1 MVQWLMFQFVLYVYT
16 VLRFLKYYISVHF
29 TGVEHDGSE
38 SWCSVT
44 FFISLPF
51 LECFLRVFLLL
62 LSLLLFLF
70 FVFFTYSV
78 KIWNS
83 VPPSINLLSRISDS
97 DREFT

>member
-16 VLRFLKYYISVHF
+16 VLRFLKYYISVYF
-29 TGVEHDGSE
+29 TGAEHNGSE

-51 LECFLRVFLLL
+51 LECFLRVFVVV
-62 LSLLLFLF
+62 
-70 FVFFTYSV
+70 VFFTYRV

-97 DREFT
+97 D

>member
-16 VLRFLKYYISVHF
+16 VLRFLKYYISVYF

-51 LECFLRVFLLL
+51 LECFLRVFFLLL
-62 LSLLLFLF
+62 LLLLFLF
-70 FVFFTYSV
+70 FVFF
-78 KIWNS
+78 
-83 VPPSINLLSRISDS
+83 LRIVL
-97 DREFT
+97 RFGTQFHPQ

>member
-16 VLRFLKYYISVHF
+16 VLRFLKYYISVYF

-51 LECFLRVFLLL
+51 LECFLRVFVVVVVVVA
-62 LSLLLFLF
+62 F
-70 FVFFTYSV
+70 FVFCFF
-78 KIWNS
+78 
-83 VPPSINLLSRISDS
+83 LRIVL
-97 DREFT
+97 RFGTQFHPQ

>member
-16 VLRFLKYYISVHF
+16 VLRFLKYYISVYF

-51 LECFLRVFLLL
+51 LECFLRVFVVVV
-62 LSLLLFLF
+62 
-70 FVFFTYSV
+70 VFFTYRV

-97 DREFT
+97 D

>member
-1 MVQWLMFQFVLYVYT
+1 MVQWLMFHFVLYVYT
-16 VLRFLKYYISVHF
+16 VLRFLKYYISVYF
-29 TGVEHDGSE
+29 TGAEHNGSE

-51 LECFLRVFLLL
+51 LECFLRVF
-62 LSLLLFLF
+62 F
-70 FVFFTYSV
+70 FVVVVVFFAYRV

>member
-1 MVQWLMFQFVLYVYT
+1 MVQWLMFHFVLYVYT
-16 VLRFLKYYISVHF
+16 LLRFLKYYISVYL
-29 TGVEHDGSE
+29 TGAEHNGSE

-51 LECFLRVFLLL
+51 LDCFLRVFVIVVVF
-62 LSLLLFLF
+62 SLFCF
-70 FVFFTYSV
+70 FFTYRV

>member
-1 MVQWLMFQFVLYVYT
+1 MFHSVLYVYT
-16 VLRFLKYYISVHF
+16 VLRFLKYYISVYF

-51 LECFLRVFLLL
+51 LECFLRVF
-62 LSLLLFLF
+62 FVVVVVVVVVAF
-70 FVFFTYSV
+70 FFFTYRV

>member
-16 VLRFLKYYISVHF
+16 VLRFLKYYISVYF
-29 TGVEHDGSE
+29 MGAEHNGE

-51 LECFLRVFLLL
+51 LECFLRVFVVVVV
-62 LSLLLFLF
+62 F
-70 FVFFTYSV
+70 FFTYRV

>member
-16 VLRFLKYYISVHF
+16 VLRFLKYYISVYF

-51 LECFLRVFLLL
+51 LECFLRVFVVVVVA
-62 LSLLLFLF
+62 F
-70 FVFFTYSV
+70 FVFCFF
-78 KIWNS
+78 
-83 VPPSINLLSRISDS
+83 LRIVL
-97 DREFT
+97 RFGTQFHPQ

>member
-16 VLRFLKYYISVHF
+16 VLRFLKYYISVYF

-51 LECFLRVFLLL
+51 LECFLRVFVVVVVVVVA
-62 LSLLLFLF
+62 F
-70 FVFFTYSV
+70 FVFCFFYV
-78 KIWNS
+78 
-83 VPPSINLLSRISDS
+83 
-97 DREFT
+97 

>member
-1 MVQWLMFQFVLYVYT
+1 MVQWLMFHCVLYVYT
-16 VLRFLKYYISVHF
+16 VLRFLKYYISVYF
-29 TGVEHDGSE
+29 TGAEHNGE

-51 LECFLRVFLLL
+51 LECFLRVFVVVV
-62 LSLLLFLF
+62 
-70 FVFFTYSV
+70 VFFTYRV